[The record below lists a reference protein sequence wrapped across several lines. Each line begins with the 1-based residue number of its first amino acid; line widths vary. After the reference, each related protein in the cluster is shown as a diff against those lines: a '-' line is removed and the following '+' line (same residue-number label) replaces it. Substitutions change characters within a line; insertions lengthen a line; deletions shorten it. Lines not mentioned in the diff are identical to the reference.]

1 MISNTRDKMNG
12 ARSCSNKKQCALN
25 ECDVVQLF
33 LMFFVG
39 GKLINEIK
47 QRVKTFMSRFIE
59 LALRLLFVYK
69 IVYVRPDKRRNVLA
83 FCACSVE

>member
-1 MISNTRDKMNG
+1 
-12 ARSCSNKKQCALN
+12 
-25 ECDVVQLF
+25 
-33 LMFFVG
+33 MFFVG